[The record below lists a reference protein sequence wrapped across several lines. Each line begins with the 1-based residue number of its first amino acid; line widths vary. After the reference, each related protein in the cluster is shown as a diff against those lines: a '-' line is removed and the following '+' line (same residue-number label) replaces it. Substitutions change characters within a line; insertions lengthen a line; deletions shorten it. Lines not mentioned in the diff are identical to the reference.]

1 MTAMFFAFDGP
12 DGSGKTTQIELAAEW
27 LRASGHEVATCRDPG
42 STRLGEA
49 VRRLLLDDH
58 EVPIAR
64 TSEMLLYMAARAQLV
79 DEVIRPALAAGRHV
93 ISDRFLLANIVYQGY
108 AGGVDIEAI
117 RTTGAA
123 ATGGLR
129 PDLTIVLDVDDDTAA
144 RRMTRALDRMERQ
157 GETFRRAVRQG
168 FLTEAATRPGEIVVV
183 DASRAVG
190 EVQQD
195 VQVALRRVLDAA
207 RK

>member
-1 MTAMFFAFDGP
+1 MFFAFDGP

-27 LRASGHEVATCRDPG
+27 LRAAGHEVVTCRDPG

-49 VRRLLLDDH
+49 VRRLLLDEH

-79 DEVIRPALAAGRHV
+79 DEVIRPALVAGKV
-93 ISDRFLLANIVYQGY
+93 VVSDRFLLANIVYQGY
-108 AGGVDIEAI
+108 AGGVDIESI
-117 RTTGAA
+117 RATGAA

-168 FLTEAATRPGEIVVV
+168 FLTEAAARPNEIVVV

-195 VQVALRRVLDAA
+195 VQSALRRVLDAA